1 MTQAITATRDDNTDG
16 FFSMFTSKPKAV
28 DPTALVNTALAGFQ
42 QAADNLL
49 AAQGMIA
56 AQKQTH
62 LDELAALSAKI
73 DVCDTEHS
81 RLDRISGRLT
91 DFLS

>member
-16 FFSMFTSKPKAV
+16 FFTTLFNKPKAV
-28 DPTALVNTALAGFQ
+28 DPTALVNTALASFQ
-42 QAADNLL
+42 QAADNLV
-49 AAQGMIA
+49 AAQGIIA

-73 DVCDTEHS
+73 DTCDVEHS
-81 RLDRISGRLT
+81 RLDRIGSRIAE
-91 DFLS
+91 FLA